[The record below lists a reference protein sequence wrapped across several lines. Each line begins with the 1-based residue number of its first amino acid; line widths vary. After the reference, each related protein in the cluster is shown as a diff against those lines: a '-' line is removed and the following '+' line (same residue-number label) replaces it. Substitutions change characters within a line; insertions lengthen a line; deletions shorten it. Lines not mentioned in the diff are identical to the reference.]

1 MTRKADEGGFDVKME
16 ELELRALLEEA
27 EHLLRAD
34 PKAEQV
40 IVVKTAKGDLQHCA
54 NHDILSGDTAEEVR
68 FAEELRRRDDGEI
81 RCLAAL
87 WSNGCADVPSMHL
100 RERLLELSEKNAEA
114 VLPLRGEDG
123 WSVKTIRDTMP

>member
-1 MTRKADEGGFDVKME
+1 MKME
-16 ELELRALLEEA
+16 EMELHTLLEEA
-27 EHLLRAD
+27 ERLLREN
-34 PKAEQV
+34 PEAEQV
-40 IVVKTAKGDLQHCA
+40 IVAKTAKGNLHHCA
-54 NHDILSGDTAEEVR
+54 NHRILAGDPTEEVR
-68 FAEELRRRDDGEI
+68 FVQLLRERGDTEI